1 CVFAAI
7 RVRRCSL
14 ARDRCNVPGRQAS
27 ADTRP
32 PMTTQTSTL
41 LQELAGKRGEFLA
54 FVERRV
60 GDRAVAEDILQ
71 DAFARSAERLEQ
83 LRTPA
88 AATAWFYRVLRNA
101 TVENHRRR
109 DRRERALGL
118 VEAQV
123 ALAPREPS
131 FDAVE
136 VGCRC
141 VGELVEALE
150 PRYAE
155 ALRRIE
161 V

>member
-1 CVFAAI
+1 CIRAWACSCPRCSPPPRWRCRACSSSRMPCVFAAI

-54 FVERRV
+54 FVERPVR
-60 GDRAVAEDILQ
+60 DRALPGATLRDAVA
-71 DAFARSAERLEQ
+71 RRAERVEQ

-118 VEAQV
+118 VEAHV
-123 ALAPREPS
+123 APA
-131 FDAVE
+131 
-136 VGCRC
+136 
-141 VGELVEALE
+141 
-150 PRYAE
+150 
-155 ALRRIE
+155 RRAGD
-161 V
+161 